1 MTLICTNLVKKVFKL
16 GPWST
21 VYWYLVLKLCK
32 SNQWLEDYFSEL
44 FSTSNPTQLDGVL
57 EATPW
62 VVTEAMNEGLL
73 GVFSKR
79 EVDLALKRM
88 ASLKALGLD
97 GMLPIFYQHY
107 WSLIGDDV
115 SLVVLSYLN
124 SGTLLVGL
132 NHTYITLVSKT
143 KSTVRV
149 TEFRPVAL
157 CNIIYKLISKVL
169 AKWLLSQI
177 IKSRLTHLYHIIV
190 KCGK

>member
-1 MTLICTNLVKKVFKL
+1 
-16 GPWST
+16 
-21 VYWYLVLKLCK
+21 
-32 SNQWLEDYFSEL
+32 
-44 FSTSNPTQLDGVL
+44 
-57 EATPW
+57 
-62 VVTEAMNEGLL
+62 MNEGLL

-97 GMLPIFYQHY
+97 GMLPIFYQYY

-115 SLVVLSYLN
+115 SLAVLSYLN

-157 CNIIYKLISKVL
+157 CNIIHKLISKVL
-169 AKWLLSQI
+169 AK
-177 IKSRLTHLYHIIV
+177 
-190 KCGK
+190 